1 MSDDTLTESRP
12 TPESPAP
19 SLQSSAT
26 KVSDVN
32 VSDDT
37 LTEATP
43 TPKQIENV
51 VIRFAGDSGDGM
63 QLAGGQFT
71 ASSAL
76 FGNDL
81 ATLPDFPAEIRAPQG
96 TLGGVSTFQ
105 VHIAD
110 WDILTPG
117 DRPDCLVAMNPAAL
131 RANIRDVVPGGLIL
145 VNTDAFDERNLG
157 KAGYQANPL
166 DDDSLDNYTILKA
179 PMEELTKEAVKDSG
193 VKGRAALRSKNFFA
207 LGLMSWMYTRSLDPI
222 IEWVDE
228 KFGSDTPVERANV
241 SALKAGYNYGI
252 TTEAFHH
259 TFEISPAPLP
269 AGEYT
274 NVVGNVASAWGLMAA
289 ADKANL
295 PLFLGAYPI
304 TPATTILDEL
314 ARHRNF
320 GIKTFQ
326 AEDEIA
332 GIGAALGAAFAGAL
346 AITTTSGPGLAL
358 KSETLSLALMVE
370 LPLIVIDVQ
379 RGGPSTGLPTKVE
392 QSDLLFAMYGRHG
405 ESPLPI
411 VSTSTPSDAFNAAFE
426 AARIAIK
433 YMTPVI
439 LLTDGYVATSSEPWM
454 LPDLD
459 ALPDISRPHAVLDGD
474 GPFLPYERDPE
485 TMARPWAIPGQPG
498 LEHRIGGLEKDA
510 HTGNVSYDPENHEHM
525 SHQRS
530 AKIAKIRDD
539 IEDVTVYGEGSDLL
553 VLGWGSTFGAIRTA
567 VNQVSKRGAAVAH
580 AHLRHINPFPKN
592 LGEVLARFDQVLI
605 PEINLGQLSRII
617 RAEYGVDSIGYNR
630 VLGQPLQ
637 ARNVQSAIHD
647 ILNQATS

>member
-12 TPESPAP
+12 APE
-19 SLQSSAT
+19 QI
-26 KVSDVN
+26 
-32 VSDDT
+32 DD
-37 LTEATP
+37 
-43 TPKQIENV
+43 V

-63 QLAGGQFT
+63 QLAGSQFT

-81 ATLPDFPAEIRAPQG
+81 STLPDFPAEIRAPQG
-96 TLGGVSTFQ
+96 TIAGVSTFQ

-131 RANIRDVVPGGLIL
+131 RANIRDLVPGGLIL

-157 KAGYQANPL
+157 KAGYQENPIEN
-166 DDDSLDNYTILKA
+166 DSLDNYTVLKA
-179 PMEELTKEAVKDSG
+179 PMEDLTKEAVKGSG

-207 LGLMSWMYTRSLDPI
+207 LGLMSWIYTRPLDAVV
-222 IEWVDE
+222 EWIGD
-228 KFGSDTPVERANV
+228 KFGDTPVGRANV
-241 SALKAGYNYGI
+241 AALKAGYNYGI

-259 TFEISPAPLP
+259 TYEINPAKLP
-269 AGEYT
+269 PGEYT
-274 NVVGNVASAWGLMAA
+274 NIVGNVAAAWGFMAA
-289 ADKANL
+289 AEKANL

-332 GIGAALGAAFAGAL
+332 GIGAALGAAFAGNL

-358 KSETLSLALMVE
+358 KSETLSLALMIE
-370 LPLIVIDVQ
+370 LPLIVVDVQ

-411 VSTSTPSDAFNAAFE
+411 ISMSSPSDAFDTAFE

-439 LLTDGYVATSSEPWM
+439 LLTDGYIANSSEPWM

-459 ALPDISRPHAVLDGD
+459 ALPDISRAFATHDGV
-474 GPFLPYERDPE
+474 GPFFPYEREPE

-498 LEHRIGGLEKDA
+498 MEHRVGGIEKDA
-510 HTGNVSYDPENHEHM
+510 RTGNVSYLPENHELM
-525 SHQRS
+525 TRERAEKVARIQ
-530 AKIAKIRDD
+530 DD
-539 IEDVTVYGEGSDLL
+539 IPDVATYGEGSELL
-553 VLGWGSTFGAIRTA
+553 VLGWGSTYGAIRTA
-567 VNQVSKRGAAVAH
+567 VNRIHKDGASVTH

-592 LGEVLARFDQVLI
+592 LGEVLSRYDTVLI
-605 PEINLGQLSRII
+605 PEINTGQLSRLI
-617 RAEYGVDSIGYNR
+617 RAEYGIDSIGYNR

-637 ARNVQSAIHD
+637 ARDIQATIHD
-647 ILNQATS
+647 ILNQVTT

>member
-1 MSDDTLTESRP
+1 M
-12 TPESPAP
+12 
-19 SLQSSAT
+19 
-26 KVSDVN
+26 
-32 VSDDT
+32 
-37 LTEATP
+37 
-43 TPKQIENV
+43 

-63 QLAGGQFT
+63 QLAGTQFT

-81 ATLPDFPAEIRAPQG
+81 STFPNFPAEIRAPQG
-96 TLGGVSTFQ
+96 TVGGVSSFQ

-131 RANIRDVVPGGLIL
+131 KANVDDVVPGGLIL

-157 KAGYQANPL
+157 KAGYDENPI
-166 DDDSLDNYTILKA
+166 DNGSLDTYTVLKA
-179 PMEELTKEAVKDSG
+179 PMEELTKDAVKDSG

-207 LGLMSWMYTRSLDPI
+207 LGLMSWIYTRSLDPI
-222 IEWVDE
+222 IEWVDD
-228 KFGSDTPVERANV
+228 KFGADTPVGSANV
-241 SALKAGYNYGI
+241 SALRAGYNYGI

-259 TFEISPAPLP
+259 TYEINPAPLP

-274 NVVGNVASAWGLMAA
+274 NVIGNVASAWGIMAA

-295 PLFLGAYPI
+295 PLFLGSYPI
-304 TPATTILDEL
+304 TPATTILEEL

-332 GIGAALGAAFAGAL
+332 GIGATLGAAVAGSL

-358 KSETLSLALMVE
+358 KSETLSLALMIE
-370 LPLIVIDVQ
+370 LPMIIVDVQ

-405 ESPLPI
+405 EAPLPI
-411 VSTSTPSDAFNAAFE
+411 VSTSSPSDAFDAAFE

-439 LLTDGYVATSSEPWM
+439 LLTDGYIATSSEPWK

-459 ALPDISRPHAVLDGD
+459 ALPDISRPYATHNGE

-485 TMARPWAIPGQPG
+485 TLAREWAIPGQTG
-498 LEHRIGGLEKDA
+498 MEHRVGGLEKDSQ
-510 HTGNVSYDPENHEHM
+510 TGNVSYVPENHEHM
-525 SHQRS
+525 SHLRD
-530 AKIAKIRDD
+530 AKIQQIQAD
-539 IEDVTVYGEGSDLL
+539 IADVEVHGDGTDLL
-553 VLGWGSTFGAIRTA
+553 VLGWGSTYGAIRTA
-567 VNQVSKRGAAVAH
+567 VDRVNKEGLSVSH
-580 AHLRHINPFPKN
+580 AHLRHISPFPKN
-592 LGEVLARFDQVLI
+592 LGDVLARHDRVLI
-605 PEINLGQLSRII
+605 PEINLGQLSKLI
-617 RAEYGVDSIGYNR
+617 RAEYGVDSTGYNR
-630 VLGQPLQ
+630 VLGQPLR
-637 ARNVQSAIHD
+637 ARFIESEIHD
-647 ILNQATS
+647 ILNGETS

>member
-1 MSDDTLTESRP
+1 VSDDTLTESRP
-12 TPESPAP
+12 APE
-19 SLQSSAT
+19 
-26 KVSDVN
+26 
-32 VSDDT
+32 
-37 LTEATP
+37 
-43 TPKQIENV
+43 QIKDV

-63 QLAGGQFT
+63 QLAGTQFT

-81 ATLPDFPAEIRAPQG
+81 STFPNFPAEIRAPQG
-96 TLGGVSTFQ
+96 TVGGVSSFQ

-131 RANIRDVVPGGLIL
+131 KANVDDVVPGGLIL

-157 KAGYQANPL
+157 KAGYDENPI
-166 DDDSLDNYTILKA
+166 DNGSLDTYTVLKA
-179 PMEELTKEAVKDSG
+179 PMEELTKDAVKDSG

-207 LGLMSWMYTRSLDPI
+207 LGLMSWIYTRSLDPI
-222 IEWVDE
+222 IEWVDD
-228 KFGSDTPVERANV
+228 KFGADTPVGSANV
-241 SALKAGYNYGI
+241 SALRAGYNYGI

-259 TFEISPAPLP
+259 TYEINPAPLP

-274 NVVGNVASAWGLMAA
+274 NVIGNVASAWGIMAA

-295 PLFLGAYPI
+295 PLFLGSYPI
-304 TPATTILDEL
+304 TPATTILEEL

-332 GIGAALGAAFAGAL
+332 GIGATLGAAVAGSL

-358 KSETLSLALMVE
+358 KSETLSLALMIE
-370 LPLIVIDVQ
+370 LPMIIVDVQ

-405 ESPLPI
+405 EAPLPI
-411 VSTSTPSDAFNAAFE
+411 VSTSSPSDAFDAAFE

-439 LLTDGYVATSSEPWM
+439 LLTDGYIATSSEPWK

-459 ALPDISRPHAVLDGD
+459 ALPDISRPYATHNGE

-485 TMARPWAIPGQPG
+485 TLAREWAIPGQTG
-498 LEHRIGGLEKDA
+498 MEHRVGGLEKDSQ
-510 HTGNVSYDPENHEHM
+510 TGNVSYVPENHEHM
-525 SHQRS
+525 SHLRD
-530 AKIAKIRDD
+530 AKIQQIQAD
-539 IEDVTVYGEGSDLL
+539 IADVEVHGDGTDLL
-553 VLGWGSTFGAIRTA
+553 VLGWGSTYGAIRTA
-567 VNQVSKRGAAVAH
+567 VDRVNKEGLSVSH
-580 AHLRHINPFPKN
+580 AHLRHISPFPKN
-592 LGEVLARFDQVLI
+592 LGDVLARHDRVLI
-605 PEINLGQLSRII
+605 PEINLGQLSKLI
-617 RAEYGVDSIGYNR
+617 RAEYGVDSTGYNR
-630 VLGQPLQ
+630 VLGQPLR
-637 ARNVQSAIHD
+637 ARFIESEIHD
-647 ILNQATS
+647 ILNGETS

>member
-1 MSDDTLTESRP
+1 MSDDTLIETRPTDFRP
-12 TPESPAP
+12 TPE
-19 SLQSSAT
+19 
-26 KVSDVN
+26 
-32 VSDDT
+32 
-37 LTEATP
+37 
-43 TPKQIENV
+43 QIQDV

-63 QLAGGQFT
+63 QLAGTQFT
-71 ASSAL
+71 ESSAL

-96 TLGGVSTFQ
+96 TIGGVSSFQ

-131 RANIRDVVPGGLIL
+131 RANIRDLVPGGLIL

-157 KAGYQANPL
+157 KAGYQENPL
-166 DDDSLDNYTILKA
+166 ENDSLDTYTVLRA

-207 LGLMSWMYTRSLDPI
+207 LGLMSWIYTRPLESI
-222 IEWVDE
+222 TGWIDE
-228 KFGSDTPVERANV
+228 KFGSETPVGRANAL
-241 SALKAGYNYGI
+241 ALKAGYNYGI

-259 TFEISPAPLP
+259 TFEINPAPLP

-289 ADKANL
+289 GEKANL
-295 PLFLGAYPI
+295 PLFLGSYPI
-304 TPATTILDEL
+304 TPATTILEEL

-320 GIKTFQ
+320 GVKTFQ

-332 GIGAALGAAFAGAL
+332 GIGASLGAAFSGHL

-411 VSTSTPSDAFNAAFE
+411 VSTSTPSDAFDAAFE

-439 LLTDGYVATSSEPWM
+439 LLTDGYIATSSEPWM

-459 ALPDISRPHAVLDGD
+459 ALPDISRPYATLEDD
-474 GPFLPYERDPE
+474 KPFLPYERDPE

-510 HTGNVSYDPENHEHM
+510 QTGNVSYDPENHEHM
-525 SHQRS
+525 SRQRA
-530 AKIAKIRDD
+530 AKIAKIQDD
-539 IEDVTVYGEGSDLL
+539 IAELEVHGDGHDLL
-553 VLGWGSTFGAIRTA
+553 VLGWGSTYGAIRTA
-567 VNQVSKRGAAVAH
+567 VNRVQKGGGPVAH

-592 LGEVLARFDQVLI
+592 LGDLLSRYDRILI
-605 PEINLGQLSRII
+605 PEINLGQLSRLI
-617 RAEYGVDSIGYNR
+617 RAEYGVESIGYNR
-630 VLGQPLQ
+630 VLGQPLK
-637 ARNVQSAIHD
+637 AREIQSKILE
-647 ILNQATS
+647 ILNPDAHDEVTA

>member
-1 MSDDTLTESRP
+1 MSDDTLIETRPTDFEP
-12 TPESPAP
+12 TPE
-19 SLQSSAT
+19 
-26 KVSDVN
+26 
-32 VSDDT
+32 
-37 LTEATP
+37 
-43 TPKQIENV
+43 QIQDV

-63 QLAGGQFT
+63 QLAGTQFT
-71 ASSAL
+71 ESSAL

-81 ATLPDFPAEIRAPQG
+81 STLPDFPAEIRAPQG
-96 TLGGVSTFQ
+96 TIGGVSSFQ

-131 RANIRDVVPGGLIL
+131 RANIRDLVPGGLIL

-157 KAGYQANPL
+157 KAGYQENPL
-166 DDDSLDNYTILKA
+166 ENDSLDTYTVLRA

-207 LGLMSWMYTRSLDPI
+207 LGLMSWIYTRPLESI
-222 IEWVDE
+222 AGWIDE
-228 KFGSDTPVERANV
+228 KFGSDTPVGRANAQ
-241 SALKAGYNYGI
+241 ALQAGYNYGI

-259 TFEISPAPLP
+259 TFEINPAPLP

-274 NVVGNVASAWGLMAA
+274 NVVGNVAAAWGLMAA
-289 ADKANL
+289 GEKANL
-295 PLFLGAYPI
+295 PLFLGSYPI
-304 TPATTILDEL
+304 TPATTILEEL

-320 GIKTFQ
+320 GVKTFQ

-332 GIGAALGAAFAGAL
+332 GIGASLGAAFSGHL

-411 VSTSTPSDAFNAAFE
+411 VSTSTPSDAFDAAFE

-433 YMTPVI
+433 FMTPVI
-439 LLTDGYVATSSEPWM
+439 LLTDGYIATSSEPWM

-459 ALPDISRPHAVLDGD
+459 ALPDISRPYATLEDD
-474 GPFLPYERDPE
+474 KPFFPYERDPE

-510 HTGNVSYDPENHEHM
+510 QTGNVSYDPENHEHM
-525 SHQRS
+525 SRQRA
-530 AKIAKIRDD
+530 AKIAKIQDD
-539 IEDVTVYGEGSDLL
+539 IAELEVHGDGHDLL
-553 VLGWGSTFGAIRTA
+553 VLGWGSTYGAIRTA
-567 VNQVSKRGAAVAH
+567 VNRVQKGGGPVAH

-592 LGEVLARFDQVLI
+592 LGDLLSRYDRILI
-605 PEINLGQLSRII
+605 PEINLGQLSRLI
-617 RAEYGVDSIGYNR
+617 RAEYGVESIGYNR
-630 VLGQPLQ
+630 VLGQPLK
-637 ARNVQSAIHD
+637 AREIQSKILE
-647 ILNQATS
+647 ILNPDAHDEVTA

>member
-1 MSDDTLTESRP
+1 MTESR
-12 TPESPAP
+12 TAPE
-19 SLQSSAT
+19 
-26 KVSDVN
+26 KIND
-32 VSDDT
+32 
-37 LTEATP
+37 
-43 TPKQIENV
+43 V

-63 QLAGGQFT
+63 QLAGSQFT

-81 ATLPDFPAEIRAPQG
+81 STFPNFPAEIRAPQG
-96 TLGGVSTFQ
+96 TIGGVSTFQ

-131 RANIRDVVPGGLIL
+131 KANIDDVVPGGLIL

-157 KAGYQANPL
+157 KAGYEENPL
-166 DDDSLDNYTILKA
+166 ENGSLDTYTLLKA

-207 LGLMSWMYTRSLDPI
+207 LGLMSWIYTRSLDPVT
-222 IEWVDE
+222 EWVDAR
-228 KFGSDTPVERANV
+228 FGSDTPIGTANT

-259 TFEISPAPLP
+259 TFEINPAPLP

-274 NVVGNVASAWGLMAA
+274 NVVGNVASAWGIMAA

-295 PLFLGAYPI
+295 PLFLGSYPI
-304 TPATTILDEL
+304 TPATTILEEL
-314 ARHRNF
+314 SRHRNF
-320 GIKTFQ
+320 GIKTLQ

-332 GIGAALGAAFAGAL
+332 GIGATLGAAFAGSL

-358 KSETLSLALMVE
+358 KSETLSLALMIE
-370 LPLIVIDVQ
+370 LPMILVNVQ

-411 VSTSTPSDAFNAAFE
+411 VSTSSPSDAFDAAFE

-439 LLTDGYVATSSEPWM
+439 LLTDGYIATSSEPWM

-459 ALPDISRPHAVLDGD
+459 ALEDISRPYATHDGD
-474 GPFLPYERDPE
+474 GPFLPYERDPD

-498 LEHRIGGLEKDA
+498 MEHRVGGLEKDA
-510 HTGNVSYDPENHEHM
+510 RTGNVSYVPDNHEHM
-525 SHQRS
+525 SHQRA
-530 AKIAKIRDD
+530 AKIARIQDD
-539 IEDVTVYGEGSDLL
+539 IADIEVYGEGTDLL
-553 VLGWGSTFGAIRTA
+553 VLGWGSTYGAIRTA
-567 VNQVSKRGAAVAH
+567 VDRVHKEGLSVSQ

-592 LGEVLARFDQVLI
+592 LGNVLGRYDKVLI
-605 PEINLGQLSRII
+605 PEINLGQLSKLI
-617 RAEYGVDSIGYNR
+617 RAEYGVDSVGYNR
-630 VLGQPLQ
+630 VLGQPLR
-637 ARNVQSAIHD
+637 ARYIETEIHD
-647 ILNQATS
+647 ILNGEAS

>member
-12 TPESPAP
+12 APE
-19 SLQSSAT
+19 
-26 KVSDVN
+26 
-32 VSDDT
+32 
-37 LTEATP
+37 
-43 TPKQIENV
+43 QIEDV

-63 QLAGGQFT
+63 QLAGTQFT

-81 ATLPDFPAEIRAPQG
+81 STFPNFPAEIRAPQG
-96 TLGGVSTFQ
+96 TINGVSSFQ

-131 RANIRDVVPGGLIL
+131 KANIEDVVPGGLVL
-145 VNTDAFDERNLG
+145 VNSDAFDERNLG
-157 KAGYQANPL
+157 KAGYDENPIE
-166 DDDSLDNYTILKA
+166 DGSLDAYTLLTA
-179 PMEELTKEAVKDSG
+179 PMEELTKESVKDSG

-207 LGLMSWMYTRSLDPI
+207 LGLMSWIYTRSLDPI
-222 IEWVDE
+222 IEWVDG
-228 KFGSDTPVERANV
+228 KFGSDSPVGMANV

-259 TFEISPAPLP
+259 TFKINPAPLP

-274 NVVGNVASAWGLMAA
+274 NVVGNVASAWGIMAA

-295 PLFLGAYPI
+295 PLFLGSYPI
-304 TPATTILDEL
+304 TPATTILEEL

-332 GIGAALGAAFAGAL
+332 GIGSTLGAAFAGSL

-358 KSETLSLALMVE
+358 KSETLSLALMIE
-370 LPLIVIDVQ
+370 LPLILVNVQ

-411 VSTSTPSDAFNAAFE
+411 VSTSSPSDAFDAAFE

-439 LLTDGYVATSSEPWM
+439 LLTDGYIATSSEPWR

-459 ALPDISRPHAVLDGD
+459 ALPDISRGYATHDGD
-474 GPFLPYERDPE
+474 GPFLPYLRDPE
-485 TMARPWAIPGQPG
+485 TMARPWAIPGQAG
-498 LEHRIGGLEKDA
+498 MEHRVGGLEKDA
-510 HTGNVSYDPENHEHM
+510 TTGNVSYIPDNHEHM
-525 SHQRS
+525 SHQRA
-530 AKIAKIRDD
+530 AKIAKIQED
-539 IEDVTVYGEGSDLL
+539 IPDVEVHGDGTDLL
-553 VLGWGSTFGAIRTA
+553 VLGWGSTYGAIRTA
-567 VNQVSKRGAAVAH
+567 VNRVHKEGLAVSQV
-580 AHLRHINPFPKN
+580 HLRHINPFPKN
-592 LGEVLARFDQVLI
+592 LGDVLARYDKVLI
-605 PEINLGQLSRII
+605 PEINLGQLSKLI
-617 RAEYGVDSIGYNR
+617 RAEYGVDSFGYNR
-630 VLGQPLQ
+630 VLGQPLR
-637 ARNVQSAIHD
+637 ATYIETEIHD
-647 ILNQATS
+647 ILNGETS